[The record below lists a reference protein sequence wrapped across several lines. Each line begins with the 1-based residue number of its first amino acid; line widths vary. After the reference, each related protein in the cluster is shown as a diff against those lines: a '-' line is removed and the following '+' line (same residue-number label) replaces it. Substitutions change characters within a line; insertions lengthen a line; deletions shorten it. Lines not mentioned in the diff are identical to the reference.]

1 MRAYE
6 LRGEGLGALAV
17 TERPSP
23 RPGPGQVL
31 VQMRAASL
39 NYRDLLVLGGC
50 YWPGPAKCPLIP
62 LSDGAGEVVE
72 LGPGV
77 TALAPGDRVAGAFFQ
92 TWINGPFDSDNS
104 AMALGGTIDGVLAE
118 QVVLEAAGALKIP
131 EFLSFEE
138 AATLPCAGVTAWV
151 ALVVQGQLRPGETL
165 LVMGTGGVSIL
176 ALQLAKSLGAR
187 VILTSSQDR
196 KLTQARALGADALIN
211 YKDTPDWDLSARELT
226 HGRGVDQL
234 VEVGGAGT
242 LPTSIR
248 ATREGGHISLVGLL
262 SGAPADRESALRND
276 RGVRVDSVTVGSVTH
291 FEAMN
296 AHIARVRLHPHI
308 DRTFAFD
315 EAKGAYA
322 YLSSRSHVGKVVI
335 RF

>member
-6 LRGEGLGALAV
+6 LRGEGLGALAI
-17 TERPSP
+17 TERPPP

-39 NYRDLLVLGGC
+39 NYRDLLVLGGR
-50 YWPGPAKCPLIP
+50 YWPGPAKRPLIP
-62 LSDGAGEVVE
+62 LSDGAGEVIE
-72 LGPGV
+72 IGPGV
-77 TALAPGDRVAGAFFQ
+77 TSLAPGDRVTGAFFQ
-92 TWINGPFDSDNS
+92 TWIAGPFDSDTG

-118 QVVLEAAGALKIP
+118 QVVLEAGGTLKIP
-131 EFLSFEE
+131 ELLSFEE

-151 ALVVQGQLRPGETL
+151 ALVVQGQLRSGETL

-187 VILTSSQDR
+187 VILTSSHDR
-196 KLTQARALGADALIN
+196 KLAQAGALGADDLIN
-211 YKDTPDWDLSARELT
+211 YRDTPDWDLSARELT

-262 SGAPADRESALRND
+262 SGAPAARESALRNE

-296 AHIARVRLHPHI
+296 AHISRVRLHPHI

-315 EAKGAYA
+315 EANLAYA
-322 YLSSRSHVGKVVI
+322 YLSSRRHVGKVVI

>member
-6 LRGEGLGALAV
+6 LRGEGLDALVA

-23 RPGPGQVL
+23 RPGRGQVL

-39 NYRDLLVLGGC
+39 NYRDLLIMGGR
-50 YWPGPAKCPLIP
+50 YWPGPAKRPLIP

-72 LGPGV
+72 VGPEV
-77 TALAPGDRVAGAFFQ
+77 TSLLPGDRVAGAFFQ
-92 TWINGPFDSDNS
+92 TWIDGPFDSDKG
-104 AMALGGTIDGVLAE
+104 AMALGGGIDGVLAE
-118 QVVLEAAGALKIP
+118 QVVLEAAGALKVP
-131 EFLSFEE
+131 DFLCPEE

-151 ALVVQGQLRPGETL
+151 ALVVRGQLRAGETL

-187 VILTSSQDR
+187 VILTSSQDQ
-196 KLTQARALGADALIN
+196 KLARARALGADHLIN
-211 YKDTPDWDLSARELT
+211 YKDTPDWDLSVRELT

-234 VEVGGAGT
+234 IEVGGAGT
-242 LPTSIR
+242 LPTSLR

-262 SGAPADRESALRND
+262 SGAPADREIALRNE
-276 RGVRVDSVTVGSVTH
+276 RGVRIDAITVGSVRH
-291 FEAMN
+291 FEALN
-296 AHIARVRLHPHI
+296 AHIARVRLHPQI
-308 DRTFAFD
+308 DRTFSFD
-315 EAKGAYA
+315 EAKQAFA
-322 YLSSRSHVGKVVI
+322 YLKSRRHVGKVVI